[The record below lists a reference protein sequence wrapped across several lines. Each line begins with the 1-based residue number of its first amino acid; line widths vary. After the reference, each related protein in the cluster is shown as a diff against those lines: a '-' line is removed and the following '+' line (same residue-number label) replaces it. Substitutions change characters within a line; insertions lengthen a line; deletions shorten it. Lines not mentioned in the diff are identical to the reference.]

1 MILYSILFFI
11 IGVLVAFIIARNIFH
26 KPGAIPPDIHQQKVN
41 EIMILQQQITGEKE
55 RSSQLQ
61 SRITELDARKL
72 DLVATTSKLEA
83 ERDALLKDMESRDA
97 ELRELHKKF
106 QEEFESI
113 ANKIILNNS
122 QRIQQQHSEKLT
134 DILSPLKDKISGF
147 EKRVQ
152 EVNEQN
158 IRDNQSLKEQLKALQ
173 ELNRSIG
180 EEARN
185 LTTALKGQVKTQG
198 NWGEMILETILERSG
213 LVKDREY
220 FVQESFTDEHGKR
233 LQPDVLIRLPESKTI
248 IIDSKVSLVAYE
260 QLANCNDEAEYQQHL
275 KEHLSSLKKHIKGL
289 GEKKYQQIY
298 DVRSLDFV
306 LMFVPVEPAFNV
318 AVAGDPA
325 LFTDAFDH
333 NIVLVGPSTLLAT
346 LRTIASIWKL
356 EYQNQYARD
365 IAKLSGSLYDKFVGF
380 LDDMARI
387 DKNLKASHDSWD
399 NAMKKLSTGRG
410 NIIRITEKMKKL
422 GADASKSIPE
432 NIVRD
437 AVESDE

>member
-1 MILYSILFFI
+1 MILYSILFFL
-11 IGVLVAFIIARNIFH
+11 IGGLLAFIIARSRFH
-26 KPGAIPPDIHQQKVN
+26 KPGAVPSETHQQKLN
-41 EIMILQQQITGEKE
+41 ELLTVQQQMAGEKE
-55 RSSQLQ
+55 RVSQLQ
-61 SRITELDARKL
+61 SKVSELEDRKIE
-72 DLVATTSKLEA
+72 LVAVASKLEA
-83 ERDALLKDMESRDA
+83 ERDALVRDMESREA

-158 IRDNQSLKEQLKALQ
+158 IRDNQSLKEQLKMLQ
-173 ELNRSIG
+173 DLNRSIG

-185 LTTALKGQVKTQG
+185 LTSALKGQVKTQG
-198 NWGEMILETILERSG
+198 NWGEMILESILERSG

-220 FVQESFTDEHGKR
+220 FVQESFTDANGKR
-233 LQPDVLIRLPESKTI
+233 LQPDVLIKLPESKTI

-260 QLANCNDEAEYQQHL
+260 QLANCKDDEEYQKYL
-275 KEHLSSLKKHIKGL
+275 KEHLASLKKHIKGL
-289 GEKKYQQIY
+289 GDKQYQQIY

-380 LDDMARI
+380 LDDMSKI